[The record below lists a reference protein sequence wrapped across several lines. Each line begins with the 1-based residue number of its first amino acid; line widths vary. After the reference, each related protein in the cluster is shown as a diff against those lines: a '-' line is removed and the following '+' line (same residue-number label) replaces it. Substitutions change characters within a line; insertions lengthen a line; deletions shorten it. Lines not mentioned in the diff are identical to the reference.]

1 MDFEVK
7 EVMRR
12 IDWEGKWNDLK
23 ILGLRREDNE
33 EEESEGSTTTKRKER
48 LKKEIRDWVASKR
61 KRGKWFEVVL

>member
-12 IDWEGKWNDLK
+12 IDCEGTSDDLK

-33 EEESEGSTTTKRKER
+33 EEELEGSTTTKRKER

-61 KRGKWFEVVL
+61 KRGKWLEVVL